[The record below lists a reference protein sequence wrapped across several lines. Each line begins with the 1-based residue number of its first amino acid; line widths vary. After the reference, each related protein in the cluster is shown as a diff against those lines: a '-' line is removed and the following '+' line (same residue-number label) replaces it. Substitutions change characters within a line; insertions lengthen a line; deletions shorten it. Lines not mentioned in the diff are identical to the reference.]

1 MNPWLV
7 EWFKQKWTRPK
18 EDDLKQA
25 YIATFSSFHGRIVLD
40 HLLTNIYMT
49 LYEGTDPV
57 AAAVHQGRRS
67 VVHEILEVIDQAE
80 HPEKYEVKTEHPD
93 LLEGFHG

>member
-1 MNPWLV
+1 MNPWIV
-7 EWFKQKWTRPK
+7 EWFKQKWTRKK

-25 YIATFSSFHGRIVLD
+25 YLAAFSTFHGRLVLD

-49 LYEGTDPV
+49 VYEGTDPV
-57 AAAVHQGRRS
+57 AAAVHGGRRS

-80 HPEKYEVKTEHPD
+80 HPEKYIVKTEQTD

>member
-1 MNPWLV
+1 MNPRLIEWLI
-7 EWFKQKWTRPK
+7 QKWTRKK

-25 YIATFSSFHGRIVLD
+25 YLACFSSFHGRIVLE

-49 LYEGTDPV
+49 VYEGNNPIE
-57 AAAVHQGRRS
+57 AAHHNGLRACVHQ
-67 VVHEILEVIDQAE
+67 ILENLDQAE
-80 HPEKYEVKTEHPD
+80 HPEKYVVKAEHTD